1 MIPKVEQ
8 TRMFIKNEIVKHDNP
23 NYWGSKENI
32 DTENELFDYVL
43 EKNIV
48 TQDWFD
54 ERLKHTSV
62 ERLQDLLEV
71 IEFINGIL
79 IKQQIK

>member
-8 TRMFIKNEIVKHDNP
+8 TQMFIKNEIVKHDNP
-23 NYWGSKENI
+23 NYWGTKENI
-32 DTENELFDYVL
+32 DKENELFNYVL

-54 ERLKHTSV
+54 KRLKHTNV
-62 ERLQDLLEV
+62 ERLQDLLNQ
-71 IEFINGIL
+71 IN
-79 IKQQIK
+79 K

>member
-8 TRMFIKNEIVKHDNP
+8 TSMFIKNEILKHDNP

-32 DTENELFDYVL
+32 YKEIELYEYVL
-43 EKNIV
+43 QKNIV
-48 TQDWFD
+48 PQDWFD
-54 ERLKHTSV
+54 ERIKHTNV